1 MITKGYEFSNQI
13 INAAGHT
20 NSSEDII
27 GELRIGNRVK
37 KIRQSKNLRLVD
49 LSEMTGLSKSHI
61 SQIEN
66 QKISPSVSAIARIGK
81 ALDISLST
89 LFEEIDPKSNSM
101 IKKKDR
107 RVFIVKASGIKY
119 ELLSANFKHNL
130 LGAAYITI
138 KKGGSTGKELHSFK
152 GEQFGLLLKGRLE
165 MNLNGDKYILEEG
178 DSIYFKSSIPHAGK
192 NIGNCDVEALWVVT
206 PPNF

>member
-1 MITKGYEFSNQI
+1 MITKGSEFLYQLVNTIDHKHNGASKEM
-13 INAAGHT
+13 T
-20 NSSEDII
+20 D
-27 GELRIGNRVK
+27 ELRIGHRIK

-81 ALDISLST
+81 ALEISLST
-89 LFEEIDPKSNSM
+89 LFEEIDPKPNSM

-107 RVFIVKASGIKY
+107 RVFIIKASGIKY
-119 ELLSANFKHNL
+119 ELLSANFQHNL

-138 KKGGSTGKELHSFK
+138 SQGGSTGRELHSFK

-165 MNLNGDKYILEEG
+165 MNLMERGMCWRRVIVFILSHPSRMQERISAIVMLRPYG
-178 DSIYFKSSIPHAGK
+178 
-192 NIGNCDVEALWVVT
+192 L
-206 PPNF
+206 

>member
-1 MITKGYEFSNQI
+1 MITKGSEFSYKI
-13 INAAGHT
+13 INTADH
-20 NSSEDII
+20 NSSSKDIAEELHI
-27 GELRIGNRVK
+27 GDRIK
-37 KIRQSKNLRLVD
+37 EIRQSKNLRLVD
-49 LSEMTGLSKSHI
+49 LSEVTGLSKSHI

-89 LFEEIDPKSNSM
+89 LFEEIDPKPNSM

-107 RVFIVKASGIKY
+107 RVFIIKASGIKY

-138 KKGGSTGKELHSFK
+138 KKGGSTGRELHSFK

-165 MNLNGDKYILEEG
+165 MNLNGEKYVLEEG

-192 NIGNCDVEALWVVT
+192 NIGDCDVEALWVVT